1 MTHLRLG
8 RHLGSGGFGL
18 VREASRLDDQG
29 RVVGDNLAAKLL
41 GDEHLDD
48 ADALARFVRE
58 VSLQERE
65 LDHANVIEVIESHL
79 DERPPYFLMPLAET
93 TLQKELDAGRA
104 GDRDWVIHVFRQVL
118 AGMAHAHEREI
129 PVLHRDLKPLNILFV
144 RGVAKVADFGLGKRL
159 DPNLTTLTK
168 TWAAMGTEPYMSPEQ
183 FNDAK
188 RVGPTSDVYALGKVL
203 WHMLRGEIPDILW
216 VDVDAVPRDF
226 RFFIEK
232 CCRRDPDDRYRNAA
246 DALAAFELFTKT
258 PGVLDPPMEGT
269 EKLVAAWTAADTDGE
284 RLAVVRRLDEHLRR
298 NREERELFQKVIPRL
313 PEELVDVYMTELDDA
328 FVETLFVYDD
338 HVAGNLPFAY
348 CDVVAN
354 FYRRLWRER
363 DDLTL
368 RRRLLSRLIEMG
380 ATHNRW
386 YVGQIVADLL
396 AGIDDVSTAMMAAEV
411 IEANA
416 RHAEWY
422 WDPWVKARPLQRPVA
437 DAFAR
442 VLADA
447 A

>member
-1 MTHLRLG
+1 MAYVRLG
-8 RHLGSGGFGL
+8 KHLGSGGFGV
-18 VREASRLDDQG
+18 VREASRIDDEGQ
-29 RVVGDNLAAKLL
+29 VVGDSVAVKLL
-41 GDEHLDD
+41 GDEHIDD

-58 VSLQERE
+58 VRLQERE
-65 LDHANVIEVIESHL
+65 LEHPNIIEVIESHL
-79 DERPPYFLMPLAET
+79 EERPPYFLMPLAET
-93 TLQKELDAGRA
+93 TLQKEIDAGKA
-104 GDRDWVIHVFRQVL
+104 GDRAWVIHVFGQVL
-118 AGMAHAHEREI
+118 AGMAHAHDREI

-188 RVGPTSDVYALGKVL
+188 RVGPPSDVYALGKVL
-203 WHMLRGEIPDILW
+203 WHMLTGEVPAILW
-216 VDVDAVPRDF
+216 VDVGAVSRDF

-232 CCRRDPDDRYRNAA
+232 CCRRDPEERYRNAA
-246 DALAAFELFTKT
+246 DALAAFELFTTT

-269 EKLVAAWTAADTDGE
+269 EKLVAAWTAADTDTE
-284 RLAVVRRLDEHLRR
+284 RLGVVRRLDEHLQR
-298 NREERELFQKVIPRL
+298 NRDERELFQKVIPRL
-313 PEELVDVYMTELDDA
+313 PEELVDLYMTELDDA
-328 FVETLFVYDD
+328 FMETLLVYDN
-338 HVAGNLPFAY
+338 HVSGNLPFAY

-354 FYRRLWRER
+354 FYRRLWRRR
-363 DDLTL
+363 DDLIL
-368 RRRLLSRLIEMG
+368 RRRLLARLIELG

-386 YVGQIVADLL
+386 YLGQIVADLL
-396 AGIDDVSTAMMAAEV
+396 AGIDDVGTAMMAAEV
-411 IEANA
+411 IDADA

-422 WDPWVKARPLQRPVA
+422 WDPWVKRLPLLQPVA

-442 VLADA
+442 VLIDA